1 MGKVIQFATDTLRAL
16 IGSMGDPLRDKA
28 AGVYYAAPFLTDLDL
43 LNAYRGSWLPRKI
56 IDIPALDSTRKWRDW
71 QADAGQIEKIEEE
84 EKRLGLKAKVYE
96 ARIKARLFGGAAIY
110 IATGDRDPA
119 KELSPERVAVGGV
132 RFLTVLNRR
141 VLKPGEV
148 DNDPESLFYGRP
160 KVYTLQSGTRQVDI
174 HPSRLVVFVGAPFP
188 DDELPADP
196 KNYGWGDSVL
206 TATLDAIKN
215 ADSTAANVASLV
227 FEAKIDVIKVPQLM
241 ASLSSQDYRQRLL
254 ERFTLAAAAKGNNGT
269 LILDAEEE
277 YAQKSATFQTL
288 PDVMDRFL
296 QIVAGA
302 ADIPLTRLLGTSP
315 GGLNSTGE
323 ADLRN
328 YYDRISSMQEIEMQ
342 PAMRVLDEC
351 LIRSALGA
359 RPPEVHYI
367 WSSLWQISDKERA
380 DIGKINAETIKTLN
394 DTALFPP
401 EAIANAG
408 ANMLVENSIMP
419 GLEQAI
425 EEAGGL
431 PDYEMEAEEEAER
444 ERLRFEAAKGAAG
457 NPTTDAA
464 PRTLYI
470 RRDVLNI
477 EDIRRWAKSQDFET
491 VQDGL
496 HVTVIHTRTPL
507 DWIKVGQAGEWT
519 SEDDG
524 ELVIAPGGPR
534 LMERFGDAVVLQFA
548 SSRLTWRHEDIKRL
562 GAQTDHP
569 EYQPHVTISWDAADI
584 DLATVEPYK
593 GKIVLGPEIFEEVD
607 ENWRAAVTEA

>member
-16 IGSMGDPLRDKA
+16 VGGLGNPLRDKA
-28 AGVYYAAPFLTDLDL
+28 AGVYYDAPLLTDHDL

-56 IDIPALDSTRKWRDW
+56 VDIPALDSTRKWRDW
-71 QADAGQIEKIEEE
+71 QAEADQIEKIEAEE
-84 EKRLGLKAKVYE
+84 VRLGLKAKVYE
-96 ARIKARLFGGAAIY
+96 ARVKARLFGGAAIY
-110 IATGDRDPA
+110 IATGDLDPA
-119 KELSPERVAVGGV
+119 MELKAERIGAQGV

-141 VLKPGEV
+141 VLKPGEIET
-148 DNDPESLFYGRP
+148 DPESQFYGRP
-160 KVYTLQSGTRQVDI
+160 KVYTLTTGARQVDI
-174 HPSRLVVFVGAPFP
+174 HPSRLVVYVGAPFP
-188 DDELPADP
+188 DDEIPADP
-196 KNYGWGDSVL
+196 QNYGWGDSVL
-206 TATLDAIKN
+206 TATLEAIKN

-227 FEAKIDVIKVPQLM
+227 FEAKIDVIKVPQMM
-241 ASLSSQDYRQRLL
+241 ANLSSPDYRERLL
-254 ERFTLAAAAKGNNGT
+254 ERFALATAAKGNNGT
-269 LILDAEEE
+269 LILDTEEE
-277 YAQKSATFQTL
+277 YEQKSATFQTL

-342 PAMRVLDEC
+342 PAMQVLDEC

-444 ERLRFEAAKGAAG
+444 ERLRLEAAAKGPG
-457 NPTTDAA
+457 GQKIGDAA

-470 RRDVLNI
+470 RRDVLNA
-477 EDIRRWAKSQDFET
+477 EDIRKWARSQGFET

-507 DWIKVGQAGEWT
+507 DWIKVGAGDEW
-519 SEDDG
+519 SASDG
-524 ELVIAPGGPR
+524 EMTIPTGGPR

-562 GAQTDHP
+562 GAQTDYP

-593 GKIVLGPEIFEEVD
+593 GKIVLGPEIFEEIN
-607 ENWRAAVTEA
+607 ENWRATVTEA